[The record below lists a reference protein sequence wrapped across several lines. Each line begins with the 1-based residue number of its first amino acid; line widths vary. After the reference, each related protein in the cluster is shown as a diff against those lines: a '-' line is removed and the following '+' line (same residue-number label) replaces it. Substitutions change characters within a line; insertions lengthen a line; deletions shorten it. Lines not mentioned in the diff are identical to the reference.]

1 MTYRFQNLQASSV
14 AFLGSLLF
22 TAMLI
27 VASAPHVA
35 VA

>member
-1 MTYRFQNLQASSV
+1 MTYRFANLQASTVSFIG
-14 AFLGSLLF
+14 ALAF